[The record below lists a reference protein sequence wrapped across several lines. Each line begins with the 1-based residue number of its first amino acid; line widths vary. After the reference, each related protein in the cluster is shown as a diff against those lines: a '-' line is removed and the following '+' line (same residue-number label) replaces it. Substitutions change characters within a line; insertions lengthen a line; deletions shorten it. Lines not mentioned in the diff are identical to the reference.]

1 LFFQAL
7 FKPKPAQIAGD
18 ALYAA
23 CVAQARRPEFYTSMG
38 APDTLEGRFELYT
51 LHVVLVVLRLKG
63 HGDNP
68 SAAAQALFDA
78 YLQSLD
84 IALREMGVGD
94 LSVGKKMK
102 KLGRAFYG
110 RVKSYDAAQ
119 AASGDLDDLIRRTV
133 YEGASDID
141 PEALVRYALTVR
153 AALAEQPLER
163 LLAGE
168 INWPEPLA

>member
-1 LFFQAL
+1 MA
-7 FKPKPAQIAGD
+7 
-18 ALYAA
+18 
-23 CVAQARRPEFYTSMG
+23 

-51 LHVVLVVLRLKG
+51 LHVILLVLRLKG
-63 HGDNP
+63 QGVD
-68 SAAAQALFDA
+68 AAAAGQALFDA

-110 RVKSYDAAQ
+110 RVQAYDSAQ
-119 AASGDLDDLIRRTV
+119 ATPDELDDLVARTV
-133 YEGASDID
+133 YEGVDGADAA
-141 PEALVRYALTVR
+141 PLVRYAR
-153 AALAEQPLER
+153 AASKGFASQPLDR

-168 INWPEPLA
+168 AHWPEPIQ

>member
-7 FKPKPAQIAGD
+7 FKPKPAKLAGE
-18 ALYAA
+18 ALYASA
-23 CVAQARRPEFYTSMG
+23 VAQARRPEFYTGMG

-51 LHVVLVVLRLKG
+51 LHVVLLILRLKG
-63 HGDNP
+63 QGNNP

-110 RVKSYDAAQ
+110 RVRSYDAAQ
-119 AASGDLDDLIRRTV
+119 AAPGELDDLIRRTV
-133 YEGASDID
+133 YEGAPDID
-141 PEALVRYALTVR
+141 SDKLVRYAL
-153 AALAEQPLER
+153 AARESLAEQPMDR

-168 INWPEPLA
+168 AAWPEPLA